1 MDKESNIIAIR
12 KRDISFAHEAFV
24 DLMGKTEKILN
35 EEALLRPD
43 EYKKLT
49 SSTLESC
56 AVEKIKKA
64 CTNSPF
70 DANEVVLVSGQRF
83 PDIVANN
90 IMALRLNPQKRIIG
104 PQQEAV

>member
-64 CTNSPF
+64 CTNSRGKGF
-70 DANEVVLVSGQRF
+70 RILWQT
-83 PDIVANN
+83 N